1 MQIYYTTD
9 EARTLEIA
17 RELGARLRA
26 GDIVLLR
33 GDMGAGKSVFARGL
47 ARGLGITSHITS
59 PTFTTMQQYSG
70 PTCNFYHFDLYQMCI
85 RDRRY
90 GAAPEAACRRTLGVE
105 ATRVRAGVIVTP
117 GWPPERFGAL
127 GRAEL
132 MGRGLNLSLIHI

>member
-59 PTFTTMQQYSG
+59 PTSRLCSSTQGPLATSTTS
-70 PTCNFYHFDLYQMCI
+70 TCTAWTT
-85 RDRRY
+85 
-90 GAAPEAACRRTLGVE
+90 GAAV
-105 ATRVRAGVIVTP
+105 
-117 GWPPERFGAL
+117 
-127 GRAEL
+127 
-132 MGRGLNLSLIHI
+132 